1 MKEAFIVAAART
13 PIGKAPSGKIRTV
26 RPDDLAALAIKGALA
41 RVPQLSADWIE
52 DGFWVVPCPKPR
64 KA

>member
-13 PIGKAPSGKIRTV
+13 PVGKAPNGKIRTV

-41 RVPQLSADWIE
+41 AAAPSPIMAIR
-52 DGFWVVPCPKPR
+52 
-64 KA
+64 